1 MSISLQSHLEFV
13 DHSEYVSYC
22 FFFLE
27 KVFISLNVFSVSS
40 YIEPPLALFITQV
53 LL

>member
-13 DHSEYVSYC
+13 DHSEYVSY